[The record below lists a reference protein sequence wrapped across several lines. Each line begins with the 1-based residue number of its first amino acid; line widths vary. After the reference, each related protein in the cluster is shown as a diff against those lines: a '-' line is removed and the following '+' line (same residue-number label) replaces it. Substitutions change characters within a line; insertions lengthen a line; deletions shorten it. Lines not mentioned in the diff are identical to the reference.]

1 MFNQHNFKNI
11 PCPFWIKKIIIHYL
25 FYLPVVCYMYIN
37 NQYLIIV
44 QKHSHN
50 ETMTVSTITMDA
62 HPDNMGEVTI

>member
-1 MFNQHNFKNI
+1 
-11 PCPFWIKKIIIHYL
+11 
-25 FYLPVVCYMYIN
+25 MYIN